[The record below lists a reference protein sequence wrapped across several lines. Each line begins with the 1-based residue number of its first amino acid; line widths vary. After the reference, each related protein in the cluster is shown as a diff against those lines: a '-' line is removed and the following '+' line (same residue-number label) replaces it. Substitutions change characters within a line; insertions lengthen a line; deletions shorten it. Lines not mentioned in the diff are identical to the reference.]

1 MRKYC
6 IRRLVLYIPT
16 LLLASL
22 MIFAAM
28 RILPGDVALVILG
41 GAESSPSALAQVD
54 RLRHELGLD
63 DPIYVQYGHWLLSL
77 VNGQF
82 GGQSII
88 DREPLTSIIA
98 RRLPV
103 TLQLTLYTLI
113 LSFLVSIPLGIL
125 SAIRQNKWSDYTVR
139 MVAVLGHALP
149 NFWIALMLILFLLLA
164 FGWTPPIFY
173 ANSWQDP
180 WVHIQKMIW
189 PTLVLT
195 WGYSAYLIRITRSTM
210 LEVLRRDY
218 IRTAR
223 SKGLMG
229 RVVVLRHG
237 LPNALIPVITLGGLQ
252 VATLIGGTVIIETV
266 FSLPGIGQGLVAAAN
281 ERDFPVVQ
289 SLTMLLV
296 AIMLTLNLV
305 VDLLYAKVD
314 PRISYA

>member
-1 MRKYC
+1 
-6 IRRLVLYIPT
+6 
-16 LLLASL
+16 
-22 MIFAAM
+22 
-28 RILPGDVALVILG
+28 
-41 GAESSPSALAQVD
+41 
-54 RLRHELGLD
+54 
-63 DPIYVQYGHWLLSL
+63 
-77 VNGQF
+77 
-82 GGQSII
+82 
-88 DREPLTSIIA
+88 
-98 RRLPV
+98 
-103 TLQLTLYTLI
+103 
-113 LSFLVSIPLGIL
+113 
-125 SAIRQNKWSDYTVR
+125 
-139 MVAVLGHALP
+139 LGHALP
-149 NFWIALMLILFLLLA
+149 NFWIALMLILFLLLV
-164 FGWTPPIFY
+164 FDWTPPIFY

-180 WVHIQKMIW
+180 WIHIQKMIW

-296 AIMLTLNLV
+296 TLMLTLNLI